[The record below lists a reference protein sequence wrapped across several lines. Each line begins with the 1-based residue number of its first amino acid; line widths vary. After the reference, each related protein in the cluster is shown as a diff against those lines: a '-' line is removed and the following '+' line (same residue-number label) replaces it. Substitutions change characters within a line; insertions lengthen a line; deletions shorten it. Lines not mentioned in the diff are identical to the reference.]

1 MILNR
6 IVDGRLHNCRSG
18 PLYKL
23 MKNIKVRYFAFVSLL
38 SNVFTTARI
47 EKKTLYSL
55 NHSILLS
62 LTLFAVKKSNTHVEI
77 DVE

>member
-1 MILNR
+1 
-6 IVDGRLHNCRSG
+6 
-18 PLYKL
+18 